1 MNIILVSNT
10 LGKSRT
16 ITISRPQAMMAASL
30 LFVFFPLL
38 LTFSLYYFSL
48 QHAAEIKNPYLQAL
62 ITKAQQHEMQK
73 NHVYV
78 QDNLSALAVKLGQ
91 MQAQL
96 LRLDALGERLAKTA
110 GFKAQELNLDHP
122 PGQGGAISTLPQREF
137 SLDELNERLRLVSLR
152 VDDRADQLAI
162 LEAMI
167 SQESQKKVRL
177 PTSAPVLAPWRSSDF
192 GWRIDPFTGKKAF
205 HEGVDFT
212 AEVGTPVKA
221 AAGGVVVYSD
231 YHPEY
236 GNMIQIDHGNG
247 LVSRYAHASLR
258 LVKVGDVVMKGQEI
272 AKVGSTG
279 RSTGPHLHFEVRF
292 KGAAQNPARF
302 LQATS

>member
-16 ITISRPQAMMAASL
+16 LTISKSQAVMAIGL
-30 LFVFFPLL
+30 LVFVFPLL

-48 QHAAEIKNPYLQAL
+48 QHAAEIKSPYLHAL
-62 ITKAQQHEMQK
+62 VIKAQQQEMQK
-73 NHVYV
+73 THVYL
-78 QDNLSALAVKLGQ
+78 QDNLSALAIKLGQ

-96 LRLDALGERLAKTA
+96 VRLDALGERLAKTA
-110 GFKAQELNLDHP
+110 GFNAKEFNFERP
-122 PGQGGAISTLPQREF
+122 PGQGGAISSLPQGEF
-137 SLDELNERLRLVSLR
+137 SLDELKERLRVVSLR
-152 VDDRADQLAI
+152 VEDRADQLAI

-167 SQESQKKVRL
+167 SQESQKKTRL
-177 PTSAPVLAPWRSSDF
+177 PTAPPVSAPWRSSDF
-192 GWRIDPFTGKKAF
+192 GWRIDPFTGRKAF

-212 AEVGTPVKA
+212 AEVGMPVKA

-236 GNMIQIDHGNG
+236 GNMIEIDHGNG

-258 LVKVGDVVMKGQEI
+258 LVKAGDIVLKGQEI

-302 LQATS
+302 LQAAS

>member
-1 MNIILVSNT
+1 M
-10 LGKSRT
+10 SR
-16 ITISRPQAMMAASL
+16 SQAVIATGL

-62 ITKAQQHEMQK
+62 VVKAQQQETQK
-73 NHVYV
+73 SQLYL

-110 GFKAQELNLDHP
+110 GFKAQEFNFDHP
-122 PGQGGAISTLPQREF
+122 PGQGGAMSTQPQGEF
-137 SLDELNERLRLVSLR
+137 SLGEVQERLRLVSVR
-152 VDDRADQLAI
+152 VEDKADQLAI

-167 SQESQKKVRL
+167 SQESQKKTRL
-177 PTSAPVLAPWRSSDF
+177 PTAAPVSAPWRSSDF
-192 GWRIDPFTGKKAF
+192 GWRIDPFTGRKAF

-212 AEVGTPVKA
+212 AEVGMPIRA

-236 GNMIQIDHGNG
+236 GNMLEIDHGNG

-258 LVKVGDVVMKGQEI
+258 LVKVGDIVMKGQEI

-302 LQATS
+302 LQAAS

>member
-1 MNIILVSNT
+1 MNIIVVSNT

-16 ITISRPQAMMAASL
+16 ISLSKPQAMMAAGLIFVL
-30 LFVFFPLL
+30 LPLM
-38 LTFSLYYFSL
+38 LTLSLYYFSL
-48 QHAAEIKNPYLQAL
+48 QHAAKIKSPYLQA
-62 ITKAQQHEMQK
+62 IVAKAQQQEMSK
-73 NHVYV
+73 NHAYL
-78 QDNLSALAVKLGQ
+78 QDNLSALALKLGQ

-110 GFKAQELNLDHP
+110 GFKSQEFNFERQP
-122 PGQGGAISTLPQREF
+122 AQGGPLLTPQQGEF
-137 SLDELNERLRLVSLR
+137 SLLELQARLVQVAQH

-167 SQESQKKVRL
+167 SQESQKKTRL
-177 PTSAPVLAPWRSSDF
+177 PTAAPVSVPWRSSDF
-192 GWRIDPFTGKKAF
+192 GWRIDPFTGAKAF

-212 AEVGTPVKA
+212 AETGMPIKA

-231 YHPEY
+231 YHAEY
-236 GNMIQIDHGNG
+236 GNMLEIDHGNG
-247 LVSRYAHASLR
+247 LVSRYAHASKR

-272 AKVGSTG
+272 ARVGSTG

-292 KGAAQNPARF
+292 KGAPQNPARF
-302 LQATS
+302 LQASN

>member
-1 MNIILVSNT
+1 MNIILVSNA

-16 ITISRPQAMMAASL
+16 IAISRLQVAVAACL
-30 LFVFFPLL
+30 LFMFFPLL
-38 LTFSLYYFSL
+38 LAVSLYYFSL

-62 ITKAQQHEMQK
+62 VLKAQQQETQKSHLYMQG
-73 NHVYV
+73 
-78 QDNLSALAVKLGQ
+78 NLSALAVKLGQ

-96 LRLDALGERLAKTA
+96 MRLDALGERLAKTA
-110 GFKAQELNLDHP
+110 GFSPKEFNFDHP
-122 PGQGGAISTLPQREF
+122 PGQGGPVSMRPQGEF
-137 SLDELNERLRLVSLR
+137 SLDEMQASLSALSLR
-152 VDDRADQLAI
+152 VDDKTDQLAI

-167 SQESQKKVRL
+167 SQESQKKTRL
-177 PTSAPVLAPWRSSDF
+177 PNSAPVSAPWRSSDF
-192 GWRIDPFTGKKAF
+192 GWRIDPFTGNKAF
-205 HEGVDFT
+205 HEGIDFT
-212 AEVGTPVKA
+212 AETGTPIKA

-236 GNMIQIDHGNG
+236 GNMMEIDHGNG

-258 LVKVGDVVMKGQEI
+258 LVKVGDIVMKGQEI

-292 KGAAQNPARF
+292 KGVAQNPARF
-302 LQATS
+302 LQAAN